1 MVFSLGLPKDSH
13 FLYGIFQYIL
23 LKISALKDNLSHKD
37 DYFRLKSFEVLSRL
51 LKDMKMFTI
60 SFKGHTI
67 FMKKLPLTTGIFR
80 NHTIESDFRAFINTD
95 KKKYL
100 L

>member
-1 MVFSLGLPKDSH
+1 MVFSLGLPNESH

-37 DYFRLKSFEVLSRL
+37 DYFRLKSFGVWSRL
-51 LKDMKMFTI
+51 LKDIKMFII

-67 FMKKLPLTTGIFR
+67 FMEKTAHK
-80 NHTIESDFRAFINTD
+80 D
-95 KKKYL
+95 KQL
-100 L
+100 